1 MNELVSAAEKQMLFH
16 LSVLVYYA
24 IRTVL
29 ISSLCDTVHHIT
41 YLTDTSGGQGKKTHK
56 RKNLDFYLLGLG
68 VNLALF
74 CGMFG
79 LVFPPFSSNFKN
91 SAKLKTEKCIQ
102 KEFCF
107 HE

>member
-1 MNELVSAAEKQMLFH
+1 MNELVSAAEKQMLFYLH
-16 LSVLVYYA
+16 VFVYYA

-29 ISSLCDTVHHIT
+29 TSSLCNTVHRIA
-41 YLTDTSGGQGKKTHK
+41 YLTDTTGGQGKKTHK

-79 LVFPPFSSNFKN
+79 CFFFSLF
-91 SAKLKTEKCIQ
+91 LQ
-102 KEFCF
+102 F
-107 HE
+107 